1 MSSKLEDTSMSNFNN
16 IQKNNSGA
24 LTSHYSKIDSIS
36 KMDTYLKKLYLPSI
50 PKKTIPKMGGT
61 TFNKKL
67 IKSQS
72 YSNFSS
78 NEKTFYNQNKEKEK
92 LMLAKISLIR
102 IKTQINELMANYK
115 KLLAEKEKNMC
126 LIREAI
132 NINDPEYYNQLT
144 LKIEQTV
151 EETMKNNKKNFT
163 SNNNNDSIKYIDD
176 KNSKNE
182 DIKGN
187 NNINKNNFKNINE
200 HSEQKLEEVNNN
212 SKIAK
217 SKSSK
222 VKKSSK
228 TNKLKVSQ
236 KEAQKSNFDD
246 LINGN
251 RFHNKNILDYIKQKE
266 EKETTECSFK
276 PKINKK
282 IGFEINK
289 SSNNKEEN
297 IPNLPQNKNV
307 VERLLLW
314 NQRVKQKLIEKK
326 NERDKQNIEKDV
338 CTFTPTLKSEVP
350 KFEKKK
356 INGSDKYYDRIKNS
370 REIKKEKEK
379 KLNPDYDELYKK
391 YYKNKENTYLQKN
404 KKVIFELFP
413 HLSNCHYCQ
422 PFLCWKII

>member
-1 MSSKLEDTSMSNFNN
+1 MDDISPEKKSLESLE
-16 IQKNNSGA
+16 IIENNS
-24 LTSHYSKIDSIS
+24 
-36 KMDTYLKKLYLPSI
+36 
-50 PKKTIPKMGGT
+50 
-61 TFNKKL
+61 
-67 IKSQS
+67 IK
-72 YSNFSS
+72 
-78 NEKTFYNQNKEKEK
+78 
-92 LMLAKISLIR
+92 
-102 IKTQINELMANYK
+102 
-115 KLLAEKEKNMC
+115 
-126 LIREAI
+126 
-132 NINDPEYYNQLT
+132 
-144 LKIEQTV
+144 
-151 EETMKNNKKNFT
+151 
-163 SNNNNDSIKYIDD
+163 NNDSKYHELDEE
-176 KNSKNE
+176 NKNE
-182 DIKGN
+182 NENESEKKNDN
-187 NNINKNNFKNINE
+187 NNSNNENSVIKNEKIESNISEINNKNEENDSLLQKEINEININE

-404 KKVIFELFP
+404 KKVTKKAYKNYLNQF
-413 HLSNCHYCQ
+413 HN
-422 PFLCWKII
+422 IIMNDD